1 MENND
6 KDIFQNEEND
16 NSCRDE
22 QVEILKGDA
31 ENVEAENCEDLDKGC
46 EARKEES
53 ADQSGT
59 NEKEEEGSCC
69 EEEASFEEEGDLGSK
84 GEDDNGQ
91 AEADIAEEEKN
102 FSSSYAPPHYVPVF
116 SSSGAEADKRKNKDK
131 NSGTLVI
138 TVLCCLALSFVV
150 GAFAGFLGTIL
161 GEETKAIIGKDDS
174 IDIIKNDGSINVNQ
188 IIGSTGDS
196 NLTVAEVAAKVSK
209 SVVEIEVINSG
220 AAGSGVIFSQTD
232 KFGYVVTNYHV
243 VEGGKDI
250 KIRLTTGKEYVAEY
264 LDGDNFSDI
273 AVLRV
278 EKESNEVFVTAV
290 FGSSGNLCVGEE
302 VVAIG
307 NPLGTLGGTVT
318 NGIISA
324 LDRQILVDSIPM
336 VLLQHNAAIN
346 SGNSGGGLFNMAG
359 ELVGIVNA
367 KKAAEGIEGLG
378 FAIPIDLVSSSISE
392 ILDKGYISGRP
403 TIGVEVEYG
412 SLNVWTPKGVYIVS
426 TTNSSFKKYDK
437 IVSIDGEEISSILDY
452 YTAMDSS
459 KIGKTIKVV
468 VERDGRSK
476 TIEVKVE
483 EYKPQSIK

>member
-16 NSCRDE
+16 ISCRNE
-22 QVEILKGDA
+22 QGEILKGDM
-31 ENVEAENCEDLDKGC
+31 ENAEAENCEDLDKGS
-46 EARKEES
+46 EAYKEES
-53 ADQSGT
+53 ADQSGA
-59 NEKEEEGSCC
+59 NEKEEEGSGWK
-69 EEEASFEEEGDLGSK
+69 EEASSEEESNFSVE
-84 GEDDNGQ
+84 GENNNGQ
-91 AEADIAEEEKN
+91 AEADIGEEEKN

-116 SSSGAEADKRKNKDK
+116 SSSGVDTRKKSKDK
-131 NSGTLVI
+131 NGGTLVL
-138 TVLCCLALSFVV
+138 TVLCCLALSFVI
-150 GAFAGFLGTIL
+150 GAFAGFLGSVL
-161 GEETKAIIGKDDS
+161 GDETKAIVGKDES

-209 SVVEIEVINSG
+209 SVVEIEVMDSG

-232 KFGYVVTNYHV
+232 KFGYIVTNYHV
-243 VEGGKDI
+243 VEGGEDI
-250 KIRLTTGKEYVAEY
+250 KIRLATGSEYYAEY
-264 LDGDNFSDI
+264 LDGDSFSDI

-278 EKESNEVFVTAV
+278 VKTSDEVFVTAV
-290 FGSSGNLCVGEE
+290 FGSSGNLCVGES

-324 LDRQILVDSIPM
+324 LDRQILVENIPM

-378 FAIPIDLVSSSISE
+378 FAIPIDLVSSSITE

-403 TIGVEVEYG
+403 TIGIEVEYG
-412 SLNVWTPKGVYIVS
+412 TPSIWMPEGVYVVA
-426 TTNSSFKKYDK
+426 TTNSSFKKYDR
-437 IVSIDGEEISSILDY
+437 IISIDGEEITSILDY
-452 YTAMDSS
+452 YTVMDSS
-459 KIGKTIKVV
+459 KIGKTVKIV

-476 TIEVKVE
+476 TIEVRVE
-483 EYKPQSIK
+483 EYKPQSAK